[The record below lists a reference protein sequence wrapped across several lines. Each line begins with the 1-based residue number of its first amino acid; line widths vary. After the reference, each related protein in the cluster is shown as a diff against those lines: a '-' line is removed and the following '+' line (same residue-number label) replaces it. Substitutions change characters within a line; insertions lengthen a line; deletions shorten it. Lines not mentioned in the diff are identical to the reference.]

1 MTHPIDTV
9 HVSIGILSSYCE
21 VKYVSVP
28 LSTAPRNY
36 EPRCA
41 HNNNYN
47 IHIDVVVI
55 KKVYRTSNKNHFL
68 KNGKECRDVIV

>member
-21 VKYVSVP
+21 VKYVSVS

-41 HNNNYN
+41 HNDNYN
-47 IHIDVVVI
+47 IHVVVI
-55 KKVYRTSNKNHFL
+55 KSVQNKHFL
-68 KNGKECRDVIV
+68 NGKECRDVIV

>member
-9 HVSIGILSSYCE
+9 CVYTIGILSSYCE
-21 VKYVSVP
+21 VKYVSVS

-47 IHIDVVVI
+47 IHVVVI

-68 KNGKECRDVIV
+68 KNGKKCRDVIV